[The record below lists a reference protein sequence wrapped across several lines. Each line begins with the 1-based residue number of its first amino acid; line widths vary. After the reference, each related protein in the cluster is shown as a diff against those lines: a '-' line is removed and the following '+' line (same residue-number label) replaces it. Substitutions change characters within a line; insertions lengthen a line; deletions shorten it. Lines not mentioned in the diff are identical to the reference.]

1 MKMRRMLKKSLLW
14 LVGLLFVGGVLGTAA
29 VAMLFYWASRDLPDL
44 NRLAEYQQPQAVDS
58 QVIADIARWIL
69 AHEGAG

>member
-29 VAMLFYWASRDLPDL
+29 VAMLFYWASRE
-44 NRLAEYQQPQAVDS
+44 AQ
-58 QVIADIARWIL
+58 
-69 AHEGAG
+69 